1 MEKMVGR
8 VIGMN
13 RSWISTHVCPSRFEI
28 NISAERW
35 EPRDE
40 GERNVK
46 RETHYKVEVSAEM
59 AAEIRVGQVLTVEVR
74 PSTPEEEIEL
84 IQQEHRP
91 ENTIE

>member
-13 RSWISTHVCPSRFEI
+13 RSWISTHICPSRFEI

-46 RETHYKVEVSAEM
+46 RETHYKVEVSAE
-59 AAEIRVGQVLTVEVR
+59 EE
-74 PSTPEEEIEL
+74 EEEIQML
-84 IQQEHRP
+84 QNHQKCSGHSNRILNPNRVICTLSC
-91 ENTIE
+91 ENT